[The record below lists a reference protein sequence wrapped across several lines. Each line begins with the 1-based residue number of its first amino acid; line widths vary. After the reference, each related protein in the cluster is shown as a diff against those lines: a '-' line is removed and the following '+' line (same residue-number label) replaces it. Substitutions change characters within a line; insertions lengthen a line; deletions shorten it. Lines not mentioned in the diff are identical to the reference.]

1 MMSVFCFVK
10 KILENQVTKEIP
22 EIKLDTLVS
31 TLGLDSLD
39 TLDFV
44 VQIEDDLDIL
54 LDIDNLP
61 EFKVVSDIVDFLEEE
76 VMKQH

>member
-22 EIKLDTLVS
+22 EIKLDTLIS

>member
-1 MMSVFCFVK
+1 MSVFCFVK

>member
-22 EIKLDTLVS
+22 EIKLDTLIS

-44 VQIEDDLDIL
+44 IQIEDDLDIL